1 MNHNPFKNALEQL
14 LKAAAIA
21 KIDPNIVK
29 QLERHNRLVE
39 VSVPIK
45 RTKTGQVQV
54 FDGFRAQHNNARGPY
69 KGGIRFHQRV
79 SVDEVKALSLWMS
92 LKTAVVD
99 IPMGG
104 GKGGLVVNP
113 KELDKGEL
121 EALARGYAR
130 RIADVIGPDKDVP
143 APDVNTDPQIMDWIK
158 DEYEKIVGH
167 PEPAVITGKPVKD
180 GGSEGRDVAT
190 SEGAF
195 YVWQAMEKKI
205 NLGLTPDKT
214 RVAIIG
220 FGNAGHFMAKRLA
233 EAGYKVVSVSDSHGG
248 IYDPQGLDPDQILKH
263 KQKTGTVVGYQ
274 GHDKPLSVDEQV
286 GLDVDLLIPA
296 ALENQITEDNAPH
309 IKAQVVLEIANG
321 PTTMDADLILQQ
333 KNIPVVPDILANAGG
348 VTVSYY
354 EWLQNRSRERWTREQ
369 VFTKLLKKM
378 TLAFDQVYKT
388 AQDKKISL
396 RQAAGV
402 VAVTRLAQ
410 AMADETTE

>member
-14 LKAAAIA
+14 LKASAIA
-21 KIDPNIVK
+21 KIDSNIVK
-29 QLERHNRLVE
+29 QLEHHNRIVE

-45 RTKTGQVQV
+45 RTKTGQIEV
-54 FDGFRAQHNNARGPY
+54 FDGFRVQHNNARGPY

-79 SVDEVKALSLWMS
+79 SVDEVKALSLWMT

-104 GKGGLVVNP
+104 GKGGVVVNP
-113 KELDKGEL
+113 KELDKIEL
-121 EALARGYAR
+121 EALARGYAG
-130 RIADVIGPDKDVP
+130 RIADVIGPKKDVP

-167 PEPAVITGKPVKD
+167 PAPAVITGKPVKD

-195 YVWQAMEKKI
+195 YVWQAMEKKV
-205 NLGLTPDKT
+205 GLSAKNT

-248 IYDPQGLDPDQILKH
+248 IYDPQGLDPNKVLKH
-263 KQKTGTVVGYQ
+263 KQKTGSVVGFK
-274 GHDKPLSVDEQV
+274 GLKEILTVDQQV
-286 GLDVDLLIPA
+286 GLDVELLIPA
-296 ALENQITEDNAPH
+296 ALENQITEQNAPK
-309 IKAQVVLEIANG
+309 IKAKVVLEIANG
-321 PTTMDADLILQQ
+321 PTTMDADLILHQQ
-333 KNIPVVPDILANAGG
+333 GVPIVPDILANAGG

-354 EWLQNRSRERWTREQ
+354 EWLQNLNNEHWTREQ
-369 VFTKLLKKM
+369 VFAKLLDKM
-378 TLAFDQVYKT
+378 NKAFEKVYKT
-388 AQDKKISL
+388 SQDKKITL

-402 VAVTRLAQ
+402 VAVTRIAA
-410 AMADETTE
+410 AMSKATKKN